1 MEMSFREKSAW
12 ISFVL
17 IVLVFGPYFW
27 LVGRSLVGG
36 AHVHGGTQFG
46 LILLFIVL
54 EIVVHI
60 AIAIQ
65 SPRDAQAPIDERE
78 NLIDLKATRTA
89 FYVLFGGALLSIF
102 TMHFRVTIWTLSQFV
117 LFSIV
122 VAELVKFARQ
132 IVLFRR
138 GL

>member
-12 ISFVL
+12 ISVVL
-17 IVLVFGPYFW
+17 IVAVFGPYFW
-27 LVGRSLVGG
+27 LVGRALAGQ

-46 LILLFIVL
+46 LILLFIIL
-54 EIVVHI
+54 EIVFHI
-60 AIAIQ
+60 AVAART
-65 SPRDAQAPIDERE
+65 PRDANAPMDERE

-89 FYVLFGGALLSIF
+89 FYVLFGGAILSIF
-102 TMHFRVTIWTLSQFV
+102 ALHFPINVWTLSQFV

-122 VAELVKFARQ
+122 AAELVRFGGQ

-138 GL
+138 GV